1 MSETEIVDSWIR
13 IAELVQDANR
23 ESLHEYLDTL
33 SPGEIARALSRL
45 PEQTRTD
52 LFVLLGPEASADLI
66 EGLSDTQGSDLIEVL
81 EAAVAAAIVDEL
93 ESQHRADIL
102 GEMDEEDAEAILQAM
117 DPEEALDARSLLRYD
132 EETAGG
138 IMVTEF
144 VLYRA
149 DTPVWKVL
157 EDLRANA
164 ETYSDYGVQYVYV
177 ESERGTLIGV
187 VRLRDLVLSAGEKR
201 LRDIM
206 IGNPLY
212 VLADTA
218 LEEVVQFFDRYPFY
232 SVPVTDESQRMVGVV
247 RRAHVEEA
255 VGEGHERN
263 LLRFG
268 GIIGGEELRSMPARE
283 RVSRRLVWV
292 GVNLPLSMLAA
303 TTLPFFEATILG
315 LPAILFFIPII
326 GNLCGCSG
334 NQAVAVSI
342 RELALGLIKP
352 EDGWRVIGKELQVG
366 LVNGAVLAL
375 AITCVAL
382 GMDYVRGYQAP
393 IVALLIGLAFLINTV
408 NAVCL
413 GGIVPLALRRLK
425 LDPALGAPPILTTLT
440 DMCGFF
446 ILLTLAT
453 LAIRGG
459 YVGTAL
465 P

>member
-1 MSETEIVDSWIR
+1 
-13 IAELVQDANR
+13 
-23 ESLHEYLDTL
+23 
-33 SPGEIARALSRL
+33 
-45 PEQTRTD
+45 
-52 LFVLLGPEASADLI
+52 
-66 EGLSDTQGSDLIEVL
+66 
-81 EAAVAAAIVDEL
+81 
-93 ESQHRADIL
+93 
-102 GEMDEEDAEAILQAM
+102 
-117 DPEEALDARSLLRYD
+117 
-132 EETAGG
+132 
-138 IMVTEF
+138 MVTEF

-255 VGEGHERN
+255 VGRGTSGTCSDSAVSSAARAPQHARA
-263 LLRFG
+263 RAG
-268 GIIGGEELRSMPARE
+268 VPAPGVGRGESPVEHACRHD
-283 RVSRRLVWV
+283 
-292 GVNLPLSMLAA
+292 A
-303 TTLPFFEATILG
+303 TVFEATILG

-352 EDGWRVIGKELQVG
+352 EGRLASSVRSYRWASSMAPCLPWR
-366 LVNGAVLAL
+366 
-375 AITCVAL
+375 
-382 GMDYVRGYQAP
+382 
-393 IVALLIGLAFLINTV
+393 
-408 NAVCL
+408 
-413 GGIVPLALRRLK
+413 
-425 LDPALGAPPILTTLT
+425 
-440 DMCGFF
+440 
-446 ILLTLAT
+446 
-453 LAIRGG
+453 
-459 YVGTAL
+459 
-465 P
+465 